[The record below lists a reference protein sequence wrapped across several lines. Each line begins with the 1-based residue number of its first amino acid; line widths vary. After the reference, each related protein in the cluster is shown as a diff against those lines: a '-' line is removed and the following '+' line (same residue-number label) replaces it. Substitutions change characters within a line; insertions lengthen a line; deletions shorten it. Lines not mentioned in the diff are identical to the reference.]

1 MKAGEVFLSLKQVSE
16 SVYSYKPQC
25 VVPPHLQ
32 YYCFHRLSFPSMAML
47 LNDVLYLITQYGS
60 TVYIGIAMV
69 YSH

>member
-16 SVYSYKPQC
+16 SVYSYKPHC

-47 LNDVLYLITQYGS
+47 LNDVLYN
-60 TVYIGIAMV
+60 VPYIIGVQKRIKSL
-69 YSH
+69 YSIV